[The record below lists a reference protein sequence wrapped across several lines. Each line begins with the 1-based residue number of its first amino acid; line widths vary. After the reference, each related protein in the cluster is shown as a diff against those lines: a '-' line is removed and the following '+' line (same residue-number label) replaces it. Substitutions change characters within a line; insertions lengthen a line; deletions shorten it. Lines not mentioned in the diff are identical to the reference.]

1 MQLQLKMGG
10 WIFKPKH
17 LPIAILDKGI
27 LTKQW
32 PLAGKFVEFKYS
44 PKICQFWRI

>member
-27 LTKQW
+27 ILTKESLTYL
-32 PLAGKFVEFKYS
+32 PFLPA
-44 PKICQFWRI
+44 